1 MPACLRG
8 GILKITESL
17 RSHPAMEISVY
28 LLYVISPLH
37 AENSEI
43 IKKKNNI
50 FFFIISCCEFNFRC
64 PCCPLVFLCGCCFL
78 DRCICHEVFFVDV
91 AVPAVVLA
99 EVAEVDLA
107 VADSAAEADL
117 AEVVLVAAPA
127 YEVLVLFAAHY
138 ETGRYCEAARC
149 EAARCEVARYCEA
162 DAVCF
167 VQASFSSS

>member
-1 MPACLRG
+1 MPVCLRG

-50 FFFIISCCEFNFRC
+50 FFFIISCCEFNYRC

-91 AVPAVVLA
+91 AVLAAVPA
-99 EVAEVDLA
+99 EVDLAEVDLA

-117 AEVVLVAAPA
+117 AEVV
-127 YEVLVLFAAHY
+127 
-138 ETGRYCEAARC
+138 
-149 EAARCEVARYCEA
+149 
-162 DAVCF
+162 
-167 VQASFSSS
+167 

>member
-1 MPACLRG
+1 MPVCLRG

-64 PCCPLVFLCGCCFL
+64 PCCPLAFLCGWCFL

-91 AVPAVVLA
+91 AVLAVVP
-99 EVAEVDLA
+99 AEVDLA

-117 AEVVLVAAPA
+117 GEVV
-127 YEVLVLFAAHY
+127 
-138 ETGRYCEAARC
+138 
-149 EAARCEVARYCEA
+149 
-162 DAVCF
+162 
-167 VQASFSSS
+167 